1 MAKKKRK
8 KNRKKSRRARADRYD
23 LYQRAVQEPEADVSF
38 LRRVFKKR
46 FGRPPRRM
54 REDFCGTALLAA
66 TWVSRHAENEAWGV
80 DLDPEPLA
88 WGLEHNLKPLSES
101 RRARVHLVEGDVL
114 TARTPPADVTVAFNF
129 SYFLFKTRRELLTY
143 FRKARSTLAKEG
155 ILFLDAY
162 GGADAQ
168 QRQLETREHDGFDYQ
183 WDQDRFDPITH
194 DVVNHIHFVL
204 PGRRKMKRA
213 FTYEWRLWSLP
224 EICELLEEA
233 GFSDVGVYWEGTDSK
248 SDEGNGIFT
257 RREHAPD
264 DPAWIAYVVAQR

>member
-1 MAKKKRK
+1 MAKKKKRK
-8 KNRKKSRRARADRYD
+8 KKSRRVAADKFD
-23 LYQRAVQEPEADVSF
+23 LYQRSVQEPESDCSFVS
-38 LRRVFKKR
+38 RIFKKR
-46 FGRPPRRM
+46 FGRRPHVL
-54 REDFCGTALLAA
+54 REDFCGTALMAC
-66 TWVSRHAENEAWGV
+66 TWVRKHSENEAWGV

-88 WGLEHNLKPLSES
+88 WGAKHNLAPLSEKC
-101 RRARVHLVEGDVL
+101 RARVHLVKGDVL
-114 TARTPPADVTVAFNF
+114 TARTPRADITVGFNF
-129 SYFLFKTRRELLTY
+129 SYFLFKTRPELLTY

-168 QRQLETREHDGFDYQ
+168 RRQREIREHDGFDYV
-183 WDQDRFDPITH
+183 WDQDLFDPITH
-194 DVVNHIHFVL
+194 DVVNYIDFEL

-224 EICELLEEA
+224 EICELLAEA
-233 GFSDVGVYWEGTDSK
+233 GFTDVGVYWEGTDTK

-257 RREHAPD
+257 RRKHAPD